1 MASGSPLQPE
11 ICLGYLSALQA
22 FALGVRTNQPITPT
36 RRNVFPSG
44 ELRLGHI
51 DRLCANPCHTD
62 AHQLNREYPSQGL
75 TLPVHFVTS
84 DSTFRRK
91 TPYRH
96 PHSCAM
102 TLRGSALKRWD
113 DAILLADPALAF
125 IQEAS
130 TRSFADTLLLGF
142 EICGTYQQSVTAGP
156 TRYHTEPLTSV
167 RKIRNFLK
175 RNPSLHGAARAQQAL
190 RYIADGSASP
200 RETKAALLLGL
211 PAYYGGYGL
220 GIPRMNFEIMC
231 TPEASTIAG
240 RRTLRCDLFW
250 PRARMALEYQSREFH
265 TGELSRI
272 RDSRRINA
280 LQSMGLKMIALTNNE
295 LDSLEA
301 TDVIANTIRKTLG
314 HRFRTTVKDYHRRKL
329 TLRRQLGLPLRPRE
343 TFGPGE

>member
-156 TRYHTEPLTSV
+156 TRYHTE
-167 RKIRNFLK
+167 I
-175 RNPSLHGAARAQQAL
+175 GRAH
-190 RYIADGSASP
+190 I
-200 RETKAALLLGL
+200 
-211 PAYYGGYGL
+211 
-220 GIPRMNFEIMC
+220 
-231 TPEASTIAG
+231 
-240 RRTLRCDLFW
+240 
-250 PRARMALEYQSREFH
+250 
-265 TGELSRI
+265 
-272 RDSRRINA
+272 
-280 LQSMGLKMIALTNNE
+280 
-295 LDSLEA
+295 
-301 TDVIANTIRKTLG
+301 
-314 HRFRTTVKDYHRRKL
+314 
-329 TLRRQLGLPLRPRE
+329 
-343 TFGPGE
+343 

>member
-200 RETKAALLLGL
+200 RETKAALLFGL

-272 RDSRRINA
+272 RDSRRTNA

-343 TFGPGE
+343 TFGPSE